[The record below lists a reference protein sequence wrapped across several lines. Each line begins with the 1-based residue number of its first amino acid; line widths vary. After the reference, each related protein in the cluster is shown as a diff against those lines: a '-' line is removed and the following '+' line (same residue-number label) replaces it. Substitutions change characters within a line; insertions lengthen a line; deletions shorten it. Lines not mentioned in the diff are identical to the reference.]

1 LKNAAILQQEVN
13 EMNTVRHILEVKGR
27 DVWTITPGATVLD
40 ALRLMADKD
49 VGALLVT
56 EGERLV
62 GIISERDYA
71 RKVILAGKTSKDTL
85 VEDIMTRKLFTV
97 HPDQTVEECMTT
109 MTDQHIR
116 HLPVMESGKLVGLI
130 SIGDVV
136 KWLIED
142 KVTTIKG
149 LENYILGRGF
159 TQ

>member
-1 LKNAAILQQEVN
+1 
-13 EMNTVRHILEVKGR
+13 MNTVRHILEVKGR

-116 HLPVMESGKLVGLI
+116 HLPVMEGADVVGVI
-130 SIGDVV
+130 SLGDVV
-136 KWLIED
+136 KNIIHRQRQ
-142 KVTTIKG
+142 TIKG
-149 LENYILGRGF
+149 LEDRIIHTGS
-159 TQ
+159 